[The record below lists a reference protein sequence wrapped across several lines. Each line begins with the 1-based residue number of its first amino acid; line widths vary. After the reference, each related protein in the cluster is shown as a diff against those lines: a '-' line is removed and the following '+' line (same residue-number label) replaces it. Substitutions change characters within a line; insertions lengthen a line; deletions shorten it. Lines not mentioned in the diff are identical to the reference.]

1 MIYTDTK
8 SLMLYLKQ
16 LKVGREVNNKE
27 LASRLNCS
35 QGAISGLFSQSNI
48 TIEKLNALCNAL
60 DYGIDITFIDKTGDT
75 TK

>member
-8 SLMLYLKQ
+8 NLMLYLKQ
-16 LKVGREVNNKE
+16 LKVGRDVNNKE

-35 QGAISGLFSQSNI
+35 QGAISGLFSQTNI
-48 TIEKLNALCNAL
+48 TVEKLKAICNAL
-60 DYGIDITFIDKTGDT
+60 DYDIDITFVDKNGDT